1 MAAFEIASRFV
12 IADEAEGTCS
22 RIMTAVEA
30 TKETEVV
37 FEATAAANFRVKP
50 KARSWVRRLR

>member
-1 MAAFEIASRFV
+1 MAAFEIASQLV

-37 FEATAAANFRVKP
+37 FESTAKANFRVKP

>member
-1 MAAFEIASRFV
+1 MAAFEIASQLV

-37 FEATAAANFRVKP
+37 FEATATANFRVKP